1 MNKQSLIILAVAI
14 AIVALVVVGVVGYSH
29 WYRHTNHATLMS
41 QQELDDYSVTLS
53 NYLRNTGNIARSEY
67 VVVTEIAKELGTNT
81 KVSFQVFNASHQLMA
96 NGTLELYEDS
106 LSNILNISIPYDR

>member
-29 WYRHTNHATLMS
+29 WYSHTDHTTLMN
-41 QQELDDYSVTLS
+41 QQELDDYSATLS

-67 VVVTEIAKELGTNT
+67 VVVTGISKTLGANT
-81 KVSFQVFNASHQLMA
+81 VVSFQVFDSSHQPMA
-96 NGTLELYEDS
+96 SGTLELYEDS